1 MEAEVQIIPILRSDA
16 SIQVD
21 KSVDKTIF
29 YLCISRPPI
38 LEPRNRFFLLGSS
51 VGTVMRALA
60 FPQCGAGS
68 IPGWDVI
75 LYVGWVCWFSTL
87 LREVFPWVLQFSPL
101 TKNQHLIWFD
111 LCWFDL

>member
-21 KSVDKTIF
+21 KSVDKTILF

-51 VGTVMRALA
+51 VGAVMRALA
-60 FPQCGAGS
+60 FPQCGVGS

-75 LYVGWVCWFSTL
+75 CGLSLLVLYSAPRGFSL
-87 LREVFPWVLQFSPL
+87 GSPVFPSHKKP
-101 TKNQHLIWFD
+101 TFD
-111 LCWFDL
+111 LI